1 MGLKENS
8 IERDPR
14 LSIISNEVIRNVPY
28 IESVI
33 LCGSRAI
40 TQEVKPLSM
49 LSDYDVA
56 VVMKTPLIPF
66 YLRRIKMVENKLSKE
81 FGVKV
86 NLNPLPT
93 FRIRNAKGNLF
104 LFKVKKEGIT
114 IWGKDYISML
124 NTGCIKDIGT
134 DWYFS
139 YLSSLMKEFA
149 QNFDPS
155 FIHEFSAER
164 SKQLINGATKALLGC
179 GELLLLLRGIYETE
193 AKAIVNKLSE
203 YECIEVGCKSFII
216 DASFLDN
223 LHVALNIKKDPSTR
237 IGDPLEFCL
246 SAKNYL
252 LEMFRLLMRHFY
264 GLHTL
269 NLDKMV
275 IEYLKAT
282 KGKSLLKNA
291 EYSALIFLIKREVFL
306 KALFSMPLVA
316 DRMRAALI
324 WLLATIKE
332 DRTLC
337 RETLQKAYHIL
348 KDYTRIQYSNN
359 DIGLWR
365 NVKYTLCSY
374 WLYACTV
381 MGF

>member
-1 MGLKENS
+1 MAK
-8 IERDPR
+8 DPR
-14 LSIISNEVIRNVPY
+14 LSIISSEVIRNIPC

-40 TQEVKPLSM
+40 IQGAKPLGT

-56 VVMKTPLIPF
+56 LVMKTPLIPF
-66 YLRRIKMVENKLSKE
+66 YLRRIKMVENKLSKK

-124 NTGCIKDIGT
+124 DPGCIRDIGT

-139 YLSSLMKEFA
+139 YLSSLMKEFV

-155 FIHEFSAER
+155 FIHEFSVEY
-164 SKQLINGATKALLGC
+164 SKQPINGATKALLGC

-193 AKAIVNKLSE
+193 AKAIVDKLSE
-203 YECIEVGCKSFII
+203 YERIKVVGNSFIV
-216 DASFLDN
+216 DAGFLDS
-223 LHVALNIKKDPSTR
+223 LHVALNIKEGPSARVDDPM
-237 IGDPLEFCL
+237 EFCL
-246 SAKNYL
+246 SAKNFL
-252 LEMFRLLMRHFY
+252 LEMFRLLMGCFCGSR
-264 GLHTL
+264 TL
-269 NLDKMV
+269 NLDKLV
-275 IEYLKAT
+275 VEYLKAA

-291 EYSALIFLIKREVFL
+291 EYSALTFLMKREVFP
-306 KALFSMPLVA
+306 KALFSMPLVV

-324 WLLATIKE
+324 WLLAAINE
-332 DRTLC
+332 DRSLC
-337 RETLQKAYHIL
+337 RERLEKAYYIL
-348 KDYTRIQYSNN
+348 EGYTRTGYSN
-359 DIGLWR
+359 DDTVLWR
-365 NVKYTLCSY
+365 KIKYTVLNY
-374 WLYACTV
+374 WPYACTV
-381 MGF
+381 MGI

>member
-1 MGLKENS
+1 MSLKKR
-8 IERDPR
+8 IMPKDPR
-14 LSIISNEVIRNVPY
+14 LSIISSEVIRNIPC

-40 TQEVKPLSM
+40 IQGVKPLGM
-49 LSDYDVA
+49 PSDYDVA

-114 IWGKDYISML
+114 IWGKDHIGML
-124 NTGCIKDIGT
+124 DPGCIKDIGT

-164 SKQLINGATKALLGC
+164 SKQLINGAAKALLGC

-193 AKAIVNKLSE
+193 EKAIVNKLSE
-203 YECIEVGCKSFII
+203 YGRIEVGDSSFFVN
-216 DASFLDN
+216 AGFLDS
-223 LHVALNIKKDPSTR
+223 LHVALKVKVSSSTKVD
-237 IGDPLEFCL
+237 DPLEFCL

-252 LEMFRLLMRHFY
+252 LEMFQLLMRYFFNSY
-264 GLHTL
+264 AT
-269 NLDKMV
+269 NLDKLV
-275 IEYLKAT
+275 IQYMKAA
-282 KGKSLLKNA
+282 KGKSLLKNT
-291 EYSALIFLIKREVFL
+291 EYSALIFLIRREAFL
-306 KALFSMPLVA
+306 KALFSMPLVV

-324 WLLATIKE
+324 WLLAAIKE
-332 DRTLC
+332 DKRLC
-337 RETLQKAYHIL
+337 RKTLQKAYHIL
-348 KDYTRIQYSNN
+348 RDYTRIRYSDDN
-359 DIGLWR
+359 IALWR
-365 NVKYTLCSY
+365 NIKWTICAY
-374 WLYACTV
+374 WPYASTV
-381 MGF
+381 MGV